1 MSLNNASARQDQ
13 RLRVGIQVAQGIRGL
28 THEQRRAG
36 TVGACHISQSFN
48 RVHCEESSC
57 RLATVLVV
65 ITPSPD
71 TVLQPLEGKS
81 RPLHEWL
88 TTFHLLS
95 VVIDPYTNESAWV
108 LKTARR
114 VLAQFAGSSVRANY
128 VVTADANDA
137 RSFLG
142 PQADE
147 ALVFCDPDRTF
158 VKQLGLTHLPAFV
171 FLRIDGNV
179 VASAQGWNPVEWR
192 AVADEVARTVAWSKP
207 LIPAPGDPGAFT
219 GTPAL
224 V

>member
-1 MSLNNASARQDQ
+1 M
-13 RLRVGIQVAQGIRGL
+13 
-28 THEQRRAG
+28 
-36 TVGACHISQSFN
+36 
-48 RVHCEESSC
+48 HCEESSC
-57 RLATVLVV
+57 GLATVLVV

-71 TVLQPLEGKS
+71 TVLQPLEGES

-88 TTFHLLS
+88 TTFHLMS
-95 VVIDPYTNESAWV
+95 VVVDPYTNESAWV

-142 PQADE
+142 PLASE
-147 ALVFCDPDRTF
+147 ALVFCDPDRSF

-179 VASAQGWNPVEWR
+179 VASAQGWNPKEWR